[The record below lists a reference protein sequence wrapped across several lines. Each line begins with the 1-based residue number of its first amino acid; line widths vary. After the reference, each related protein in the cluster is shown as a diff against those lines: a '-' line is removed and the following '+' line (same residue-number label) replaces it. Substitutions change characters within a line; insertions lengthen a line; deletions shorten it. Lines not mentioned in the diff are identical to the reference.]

1 MGWMTALPAP
11 SPAAGHVK
19 VFYAGVRWALSLP
32 QSAIKSRQQLAKAL
46 NDAFVGE
53 ILSLGQGEGLTAVF
67 IDGSGNTAE
76 LGPTKWS
83 SSSSRSVSAR
93 WRTLAKTAVRIYVR

>member
-1 MGWMTALPAP
+1 MLPAP
-11 SPAAGHVK
+11 VAGYVK

-32 QSAIKSRQQLAKAL
+32 HSAIKSRQQLAKAL

-53 ILSLGQGEGLTAVF
+53 ILSLGQGEGMCVVF
-67 IDGSGNTAE
+67 IDSNGNTAE
-76 LGPTKWS
+76 LGPTKW

-93 WRTLAKTAVRIYVR
+93 WRTLAKAAVRIYVR

>member
-1 MGWMTALPAP
+1 MCCRVTAGL
-11 SPAAGHVK
+11 VK

-32 QSAIKSRQQLAKAL
+32 QSAVRSRQQLAKAL

-53 ILSLGQGEGLTAVF
+53 ILSVGQGDSLSVIF
-67 IDGSGNTAE
+67 IDSSGNAAE

-83 SSSSRSVSAR
+83 SSSSRSAPAR
-93 WRTLAKTAVRIYVR
+93 WQTLAKTAVRIYVR

>member
-1 MGWMTALPAP
+1 
-11 SPAAGHVK
+11 

-32 QSAIKSRQQLAKAL
+32 HSAVKSRQQLAKAL

-53 ILSLGQGEGLTAVF
+53 ILSVGQGEALSVVF
-67 IDGSGNTAE
+67 IDGNGNAAE
-76 LGPTKWS
+76 MGPTRCSGRRSTS
-83 SSSSRSVSAR
+83 SR